1 MVGGPCSFQTLSPGP
16 VSVTNIVFFLG
27 QMVVVLIRW
36 SNRCVV
42 YGLKGVC
49 GPYFMAS
56 CGLLVSCGARLLP
69 VWRLAFLMC
78 VSSCKRTEYV
88 FLNFVRLFSNR
99 CFAMFLAFIL
109 RAPVSQ

>member
-1 MVGGPCSFQTLSPGP
+1 MLLRVVGGPCSFQTLSPGP

-27 QMVVVLIRW
+27 QMVVMLIRW

-56 CGLLVSCGARLLP
+56 SGLWLAVVRDCCCFGGLSFLRVSPP
-69 VWRLAFLMC
+69 V
-78 VSSCKRTEYV
+78 KE
-88 FLNFVRLFSNR
+88 LNMSF
-99 CFAMFLAFIL
+99 
-109 RAPVSQ
+109 